1 MSISLKEINA
11 NNWFE
16 CTELS
21 VTEEQKKIFPISVV
35 YWMAMAK
42 YEYNN
47 ELELLAVYNDNSI
60 VGVVAY
66 GIDPDI
72 DTPWIT
78 TVMIDQKYQGKGYGR
93 EAVKQLI
100 DLIISR
106 HNCKKIIIAHRPNN
120 YAAAKLYESLGF
132 HEIEQNED
140 EIVRSLEISGSNT
153 S

>member
-11 NNWFE
+11 TNWYE

-21 VTEEQKKIFPISVV
+21 VSEEQKKIFPVSVV
-35 YWMAMAK
+35 YWMASSK

-47 ELELLAVYNDNSI
+47 ELELLAVYDENLI

-72 DTPWIT
+72 DAPWIT
-78 TVMIDQKYQGKGYGR
+78 TVMIDEKYQGKGYGK

-100 DLIISR
+100 DLIVKR
-106 HNCKKIIIAHRPNN
+106 HHYKKIMIGHRPNN
-120 YAAAKLYESLGF
+120 DVAAKLYESLGF
-132 HEIEQNED
+132 HEIKQTED
-140 EIVRSLEISGSNT
+140 EVVRCLQL
-153 S
+153 